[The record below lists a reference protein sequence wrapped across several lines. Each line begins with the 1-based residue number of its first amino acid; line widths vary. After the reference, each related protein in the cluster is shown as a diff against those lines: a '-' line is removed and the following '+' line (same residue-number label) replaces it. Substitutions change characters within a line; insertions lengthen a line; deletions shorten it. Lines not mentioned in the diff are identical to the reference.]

1 VKQSNKERTNIQD
14 IHEHTARTHNKLRGQ
29 FCKYTYEE
37 FGQVQNIMV
46 PQQADPYLALGL
58 PHSASKAQI
67 KLTYRK
73 LALKYHPDRN
83 TLATPDQ
90 QQAATAKF
98 AAISTA
104 YALLSDDARKRDYD
118 HIYKYGGY
126 DPVTPARSPR
136 SATTADSAAAATAKD
151 PFNPFHNTTSNN
163 KRPRGI
169 GYAIHDPFRYVV
181 SGGQRQSTTI
191 AGIHIPP
198 RMNMAGI
205 RFCFSEGNIDKGGN
219 RVQQVSKTTHFVQG
233 KKYTRVETTTL
244 YPDGRKE
251 VVIEDNDFV
260 ERRVTSMSP
269 KKKSSRVP
277 QDDEVT
283 HSGEHQDLPWYM
295 SAWRELKD
303 KLTSCHNPCG
313 TIMVQ

>member
-1 VKQSNKERTNIQD
+1 MAP
-14 IHEHTARTHNKLRGQ
+14 H
-29 FCKYTYEE
+29 
-37 FGQVQNIMV
+37 
-46 PQQADPYLALGL
+46 QADPYLALGL
-58 PHSASKAQI
+58 PHSASQSQI
-67 KLTYRK
+67 KLAYRK

-98 AAISTA
+98 AIISTA
-104 YALLSDDARKRDYD
+104 YALLSDDARKREYD
-118 HIYKYGGY
+118 HIYKYGGC
-126 DPVTPARSPR
+126 DPITPAPR
-136 SATTADSAAAATAKD
+136 STTADSADAKD
-151 PFNPFHNTTSNN
+151 PFNPFHNTISKN
-163 KRPRGI
+163 KRTRGI
-169 GYAIHDPFRYVV
+169 GYAIHDPFRYLV

-219 RVQQVSKTTHFVQG
+219 RVHQVSKTTQFVQG

-251 VVIEDNDFV
+251 VVIEGNDFV
-260 ERRVTSMSP
+260 ERRVTSISP
-269 KKKSSRVP
+269 KKKSSSRVL